1 MDKVKLGPQTLVVPL
16 PVTLLTA
23 QLPDGKPNIITIS
36 WIGICNSIPP
46 MLGVGI
52 REKRHS
58 YDLVEKTGEFVI
70 NIPNEDLV
78 RAADYCGNVSGR
90 DRDKFADLNLT
101 PIPADKVS
109 APLIKE
115 CPINMECQ
123 VRHVLKLGSHDYF
136 IAEIVETHIDAN
148 CLDDKNKLN
157 VEAMKPYAYMTQK
170 RTYYGGFTKIFGD
183 YGYSVR
189 KK

>member
-1 MDKVKLGPQTLVVPL
+1 MAKVKMGPQTVLVPL
-16 PVTLLTA
+16 PVTLLSA

-36 WIGICNSIPP
+36 WVGICCSIPP

-52 REKRHS
+52 RENRFS
-58 YDLVEKTGEFVI
+58 YDLVKKSGEFVL

-78 RAADYCGNVSGR
+78 HAADYCGNVSGR
-90 DRDKFADLNLT
+90 DHNKFKEMKLT
-101 PIPADKVS
+101 AIPGDIVS

-136 IAEIVETHIDAN
+136 VAEIVETHIDAN

-157 VEAMKPYAYMTQK
+157 VDALRPYAYMTQK

-183 YGYSVR
+183 YGYSI
-189 KK
+189 KKK